1 MSMNRRETAK
11 VTPNRA
17 KEDSAV
23 PDGRRAESARNDAGS
38 LGRSRRRWL
47 LGLGVLV
54 LLLVLII
61 AVPRQADPRQGLKHP
76 DSAFEDRIGL
86 VSKDYAWTTAGMLL
100 REPRYQMVVYVDAS
114 LPPEPLSTWSIA
126 QATAWRVGE
135 QQDNGI
141 ALFIFRDARIARVV
155 VGYALEDRLPD
166 ALVRRLLEDRL
177 APRFAAGDFEGG
189 FDALIKGIDG
199 ALGGDEALGK
209 LWLELGGKPRQS
221 TADMLLALYTEGAE
235 RAPRLAASAWRTYLE
250 GDAAERVFVL
260 LCAGFL
266 LALLSATVAVI
277 WVTIKIFAKVHKGK
291 NDAPGP
297 ALESRAA
304 SPPTSNLAVGWV
316 GAFFSSLAIALL
328 TLILAFA
335 LSLAE
340 DLMHRKG
347 DFSGAGAEVV
357 WPTAR

>member
-1 MSMNRRETAK
+1 M
-11 VTPNRA
+11 
-17 KEDSAV
+17 
-23 PDGRRAESARNDAGS
+23 
-38 LGRSRRRWL
+38 LF
-47 LGLGVLV
+47 
-54 LLLVLII
+54 LVLIF
-61 AVPRQADPRQGLKHP
+61 AVPRQVELRRGLEHP
-76 DSAFEDRIGL
+76 DSAFEDRVGL
-86 VSKDYAWTTAGMLL
+86 VSKDYARATAGMLL
-100 REPRYQMVVYVDAS
+100 REPRYQMVVYVDS
-114 LPPEPLSTWSIA
+114 NLPPDPLPVWSIA
-126 QATAWRVGE
+126 QAAAWKVGE

-141 ALFIFRDARIARVV
+141 ALFIFRDARIARAV
-155 VGYALEDRLPD
+155 VGYALEGRLPD

-235 RAPRLAASAWRTYLE
+235 RAPRLAVSAWRAYLE
-250 GDAAERVFVL
+250 GDVAERVFVL
-260 LCAGFL
+260 LCAIFL
-266 LALLSATVAVI
+266 LALLSATVAVT
-277 WVTIKIFAKVHKGK
+277 WVTITIFAKVRKHKT
-291 NDAPGP
+291 DAPGP

-304 SPPTSNLAVGWV
+304 SPPAPNLAVGLV

-357 WPTAR
+357 WPAAR